1 MGFLAHRPLSVE
13 PNRPFLVNP
22 FFLKK
27 KLPPKKVQLSCLPGT
42 AARQTATAIC
52 QPPAGIPPPFP
63 GVPPPPASRE
73 AERGQHALLLD
84 RTGEQDEDDMGRL
97 QHHHRS
103 RSASSFARSSE
114 TTIADLDVRS
124 LGSTAVAAET
134 VECPFGNVD
143 GLSRAELREAAYEVF
158 FMSCRAAGGKG
169 GGGAGLNYYQ
179 SGGDGG
185 GGDGGSPTIGSGP
198 RGGTGMNVVSS
209 RVKRALGLKAR
220 RSSQPT
226 VRSSMNSSSAPGS
239 PGRMRSARDRDQA
252 PGSPG
257 KTRRPM
263 TSAEI
268 MRQQMRVP
276 EQSDARL
283 RKTLMRTLVGQV
295 RHRPSVHTL
304 CMVQAPPLMRVDRI
318 GMHAR
323 LKG

>member
-1 MGFLAHRPLSVE
+1 
-13 PNRPFLVNP
+13 
-22 FFLKK
+22 
-27 KLPPKKVQLSCLPGT
+27 
-42 AARQTATAIC
+42 
-52 QPPAGIPPPFP
+52 
-63 GVPPPPASRE
+63 
-73 AERGQHALLLD
+73 
-84 RTGEQDEDDMGRL
+84 MGRL

-103 RSASSFARSSE
+103 RSASSFARSSSE
-114 TTIADLDVRS
+114 TTAADLDARS
-124 LGSTAVAAET
+124 LGSTATATAAAAET

-158 FMSCRAAGGKG
+158 FMSCRAAGGRG
-169 GGGAGLNYYQ
+169 GGGGGGLNYYP

-185 GGDGGSPTIGSGP
+185 GGDGGSPTIGAGP

-239 PGRMRSARDRDQA
+239 PGRMRSVRDQA

-257 KTRRPM
+257 KSRRPM

-276 EQSDARL
+276 EQRDARL
-283 RKTLMRTLVGQV
+283 RKTLTRTLVGQV
-295 RHRPSVHTL
+295 RPRP
-304 CMVQAPPLMRVDRI
+304 CIAWFR
-318 GMHAR
+318 R
-323 LKG
+323 LH